1 MPGIFTNFER
11 QTRGHQKIHGRFRT
25 NCLRLPAAALLL
37 LAAGSASGQDTLSL
51 ASGSVAAGQ
60 TVSLDLSL
68 TAPASGGPAGLEWT
82 YSYPASTFSSVSV
95 AAGPAAVAAGK
106 SVSCSGGSGSYTC
119 MLFGLNSLTLSSGV
133 VATATF
139 TTPAAVASTS
149 SSIQIL
155 NSTGV
160 TLGDSAVSVTATGGQ
175 VNVISPYTVTGM
187 TCSPAMVT
195 IPGSAACSVALSAPA
210 PVGGL
215 TVTTGV
221 ASGAS
226 VTIPPS
232 VVVPAGSNSANFT
245 VSVAAGS
252 SSTAVAANVSA
263 AAAKTAVL
271 SASLN
276 GTSQNFTLTLTSPP
290 PASIAA
296 SAGTPQTAT
305 VSTAFAAGL
314 QAIVKDASNN
324 PVSGVTVTFTAP
336 GSGASATFAGSATA
350 AALTNASGIA
360 VSPVPVANAVAGAY
374 SVSAAAPGLTPVTF
388 ALTNTVAVSSPGSAT
403 FVKMD
408 TTTQGNWKSVY
419 GKDGYN
425 VILDGASNPS
435 YVTPAA
441 SGQSNYTWAASTS
454 SARALQ
460 KATNPADR
468 IAATWF
474 ANSPFTI
481 DMNIGDT
488 ATHQVALYFLDWDS
502 TARREKIDVLNASG
516 TVLNTQTLTS
526 SFNGG
531 IYLLWNVSGHVKFRI
546 TPNAGANAVV
556 SGLFFDAPTSSAA
569 TATFVKM
576 DATTQGNW
584 KSVYGPDGYN
594 VIADGTSNP
603 SYVTPAVSGQLTTT
617 WAASSSDPRALQRAT
632 NPAGRIAACWHS
644 TAPFTID
651 MNISDTATHQ
661 VAMYFLDWDST
672 TRRQTVTVLDANGTV
687 LNTQALT
694 SSFNAG
700 VYLIWN
706 VSGHVQFRIT
716 PNGGANAV
724 VSGLFFEP

>member
-1 MPGIFTNFER
+1 
-11 QTRGHQKIHGRFRT
+11 
-25 NCLRLPAAALLL
+25 
-37 LAAGSASGQDTLSL
+37 
-51 ASGSVAAGQ
+51 
-60 TVSLDLSL
+60 
-68 TAPASGGPAGLEWT
+68 
-82 YSYPASTFSSVSV
+82 
-95 AAGPAAVAAGK
+95 
-106 SVSCSGGSGSYTC
+106 

-296 SAGTPQTAT
+296 SAGTPQTAA

-360 VSPVPVANAVAGAY
+360 VSPVPLANAVAGAY

>member
-1 MPGIFTNFER
+1 
-11 QTRGHQKIHGRFRT
+11 
-25 NCLRLPAAALLL
+25 
-37 LAAGSASGQDTLSL
+37 
-51 ASGSVAAGQ
+51 
-60 TVSLDLSL
+60 
-68 TAPASGGPAGLEWT
+68 
-82 YSYPASTFSSVSV
+82 
-95 AAGPAAVAAGK
+95 
-106 SVSCSGGSGSYTC
+106 
-119 MLFGLNSLTLSSGV
+119 
-133 VATATF
+133 
-139 TTPAAVASTS
+139 
-149 SSIQIL
+149 
-155 NSTGV
+155 
-160 TLGDSAVSVTATGGQ
+160 
-175 VNVISPYTVTGM
+175 
-187 TCSPAMVT
+187 
-195 IPGSAACSVALSAPA
+195 
-210 PVGGL
+210 
-215 TVTTGV
+215 
-221 ASGAS
+221 
-226 VTIPPS
+226 
-232 VVVPAGSNSANFT
+232 
-245 VSVAAGS
+245 
-252 SSTAVAANVSA
+252 
-263 AAAKTAVL
+263 
-271 SASLN
+271 
-276 GTSQNFTLTLTSPP
+276 
-290 PASIAA
+290 
-296 SAGTPQTAT
+296 

-360 VSPVPVANAVAGAY
+360 VSPVPLANAVAGAY